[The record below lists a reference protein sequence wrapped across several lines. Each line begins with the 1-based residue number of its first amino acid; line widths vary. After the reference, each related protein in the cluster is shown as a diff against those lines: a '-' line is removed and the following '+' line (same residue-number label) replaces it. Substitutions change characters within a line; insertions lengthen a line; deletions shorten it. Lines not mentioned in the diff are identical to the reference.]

1 MRNER
6 FNEFEEISRILKHPR
21 SGHFESGG
29 PVLLYR
35 SGVPFYYNGEGH
47 TLFIGRSGMGKSYYG
62 IENYLGTLAQA
73 GESFIVPDPKGELFR
88 AISPRLPGK
97 YNVKLIDFRHIS
109 RSAGF
114 NPLIY
119 PYRLYKSGDP
129 DNIQLSKEIIE
140 EIAVSLYPIENTKDP
155 FWEHSARSIFIAI
168 AEMLFIH
175 AEYEEQ
181 VNFYNLVQL
190 IVNGEERFGAG
201 TFLKEWVNMQP
212 ETPIVRMNL
221 QAYIN
226 APHDTKGSMQ
236 SVYFEGLNPY
246 IRSDAVVGMLSNN
259 DLDIEKLDGDRPTAI
274 FLILPDETPVY
285 NAIAGILLSQLT
297 RHYIKMAENKY
308 SGKLPI
314 RMNVVIDELASVGHS
329 ISNLDHLMSA
339 SRSRNIRITAVLQ
352 ALSQLNDIYGESKA
366 ETIMSNFGVTV
377 LFSTN
382 NFRTLEEYS
391 KKCGN
396 RKTKDGNLEPLITP
410 VQLGAM
416 GIGQA
421 LIMIEDRY
429 KYVTKLPNFTE
440 LFGKTHEFAEIPV
453 FAPVRKPVEIFDLKE
468 CVKQKKKESMQTALT
483 REDGAFRKIP
493 SPPPFTPFN
502 GGMGERREKPGPFG
516 GFSQE
521 SLDQIMKDID
531 AKIAELDAEIAA
543 ENAKQKEKEN
553 CVWVKI
559 SKIDGSIID
568 AAKLIYDYTDIET
581 QEECLKAVTDLP
593 FRISFPDEDEAE
605 AFVEIMEEH
614 DITAEVDD

>member
-6 FNEFEEISRILKHPR
+6 FNEFEEIRRILNHPTD
-21 SGHFESGG
+21 GNFESGG
-29 PVLLYR
+29 PVLFHHGGIPY
-35 SGVPFYYNGEGH
+35 YYNGEGH

-62 IENYLGTLAQA
+62 IENYLGTLAKA
-73 GESFIVPDPKGELFR
+73 GESFIVPDPKGELYR
-88 AISPRLPGK
+88 AVSPMLSKK
-97 YNVKLIDFRHIS
+97 YVVKLMDLRQFS

-129 DNIQLSKEIIE
+129 DKIQLSKVIVE
-140 EIAVSLYPIENTKDP
+140 EIAFALYPSENTKDP
-155 FWEHSARSIFIAI
+155 FWENSARSMFIAL
-168 AEMLFIH
+168 AELLFIH
-175 AEYEEQ
+175 AQNEQQ
-181 VNFYNLVQL
+181 VNFYNLVQ
-190 IVNGEERFGAG
+190 IVMNGEDKFAAG

-212 ETPIVRMNL
+212 QTSVPRMNL
-221 QAYIN
+221 QSYLN

-246 IRSDAVVGMLSNN
+246 IRSDAVIEMLSNN
-259 DLDIEKLDGDRPTAI
+259 DLDIESLDGDRPTAI
-274 FLILPDETPVY
+274 FIILPDETPVY
-285 NAIAGILLSQLT
+285 NAIGGMILSQLT
-297 RHYIKMAENKY
+297 RHYVNMAENKY

-329 ISNLDHLMSA
+329 ISNLDHLMAA

-352 ALSQLNDIYGESKA
+352 ALSQLRSIYGESKA
-366 ETIMSNFGVTV
+366 DTIMSNFGVTI

-382 NFRTLEEYS
+382 NFGTLEEYS

-396 RKTKDGNLEPLITP
+396 RKTRDGTIEPLITP

-416 GIGQA
+416 GVGQA

-429 KYVTKLPNFTE
+429 KYVTRLPNFTE
-440 LFGKTHEFAEIPV
+440 LFGKVQLGEIPTYY
-453 FAPVRKPVEIFDLKE
+453 PNRKPVEIFDIKE
-468 CVKQKKKESMQTALT
+468 YVKQKKKESMQA
-483 REDGAFRKIP
+483 AFNQKDSNLYKIP
-493 SPPPFTPFN
+493 SPPPFPTPSN
-502 GGMGERREKPGPFG
+502 RDVNERQEKLGPFG

-521 SLDQIMKDID
+521 SIDQLLKDID
-531 AKIAELDAEIAA
+531 AKIAALDAEIEEENKKNKEA
-543 ENAKQKEKEN
+543 EK
-553 CVWVKI
+553 CVWVKVSDI
-559 SKIDGSIID
+559 EGSIID

-614 DITAEVDD
+614 DITAEIDD